1 MANKRSH
8 NEGSIYQR
16 KNGKWRAQV
25 SIDGRRVSHTA
36 DTKKEALAWIHE
48 TRNQIETG
56 LTFKGAGMTLEEF
69 LGEWLKTVASSCA
82 KGTHLTYSFT
92 VRKHIVPYI
101 GKINLMDLR
110 PDRIQRFY
118 HQLQDEGQSNH
129 AVYVTHKTLRVAMN
143 HAVKLGLIGKNPC
156 TGTTPPKPEQTEM
169 KFYDD
174 RQVKHFLKTAKEIGD
189 RFYTF
194 YFLAIHTGMRLSELI
209 GLKWEDVNWGR
220 STIQV
225 KRQVMHLKG
234 GRYVFS
240 EVKSKSGNRTIILG
254 KQALELL
261 KNHKRE
267 QQFLKN
273 SAGKN
278 WTELDLV
285 FPSNVGTPVTGS
297 NIRRDMRKLLKASG
311 LPKIR
316 FHDLRH
322 TAASLMLNHGIPV
335 LIVSKRLGHSKPSI
349 TIDVYGHL
357 IPSQQQEAA
366 QLMDNLMSGM

>member
-25 SIDGRRVSHTA
+25 SIEGRRVSFTA
-36 DTKKEALAWIHE
+36 GTKKEALAWIHE
-48 TRNQIETG
+48 TKNQIENG
-56 LTFKGAGMTLEEF
+56 LTFKGADMTLEEF
-69 LGEWLKTVASSCA
+69 LGEWLKTVSSSSS
-82 KGTHLTYSFT
+82 KGTHLTYGYT

-101 GKINLMDLR
+101 GSVNLMNLR

-118 HQLQDEGQSNH
+118 HHLQNEGQSNH
-129 AVYVTHKTLRVAMN
+129 AVHVTHKTLRVAMN

-174 RQVKHFLKTAKEIGD
+174 HQVKHFLKTAKEIGD
-189 RFYTF
+189 RFYTL

-209 GLKWEDVNWGR
+209 GLKWEDVNWSL

-225 KRQVMHLKG
+225 KRQVLHMKG
-234 GRYVFS
+234 GSYTFA
-240 EVKSKSGNRTIILG
+240 EVKSRSGIRTIILG
-254 KQALELL
+254 KQALQLL
-261 KNHKRE
+261 NTHKRE
-267 QQFLKN
+267 QQFIKEF
-273 SAGKN
+273 AREN
-278 WTELDLV
+278 WTELDLI
-285 FPSNVGTPVTGS
+285 FPSQVGTPVTGS
-297 NIRRDMRKLLKASG
+297 NIRRAMRKLLKASG

-357 IPSQQQEAA
+357 IPSQQEEAA
-366 QLMDNLMSGM
+366 QLMDNLMSGV